1 MRRVLLA
8 ICRNKMLFY
17 RVMNKAPCERTQQCC
32 QQLPTLLDVTPC
44 VLLHILLRVVGSCCA
59 KFETG
64 QTFSYVQTDAT
75 TLIIIV
81 GHQCCTCTLLNTCI
95 ALYNLTQHCWPT
107 ISQHCWMLQ
116 VASVCTS
123 YCMLLRNVWFR
134 SNVYLR
140 AKRTQQLPTW
150 LGQQCWELP
159 NIYQPKLII
168 GITP

>member
-8 ICRNKMLFY
+8 ICRNKMLLY

-81 GHQCCTCTLLNTCI
+81 GHQCCTCTLRNTCI
-95 ALYNLTQHCWPT
+95 ALCNLTQHCWPT

-116 VASVCTS
+116 VASVCTDL
-123 YCMLLRNVWFR
+123 M
-134 SNVYLR
+134 
-140 AKRTQQLPTW
+140 
-150 LGQQCWELP
+150 P

>member
-8 ICRNKMLFY
+8 IFRNKMLLY
-17 RVMNKAPCERTQQCC
+17 RVMNKATCKRTQQCWPATSNIVGC
-32 QQLPTLLDVTPC
+32 YTLRPFAHV
-44 VLLHILLRVVGSCCA
+44 VGSVVGSCCA

-123 YCMLLRNVWFR
+123 YCMLLRNV
-134 SNVYLR
+134 
-140 AKRTQQLPTW
+140 
-150 LGQQCWELP
+150 
-159 NIYQPKLII
+159 
-168 GITP
+168 